1 MPIIGQLALALALIL
16 ACYSIVANVLG
27 ARFRIQPLLA
37 SARHAHWAMSAMV
50 SVAVLTLWSSLL
62 QSDFSLEY
70 VASYS
75 SLTLPTVY
83 KFTALWGGQQGSLL
97 FWTWLLSIFT
107 AIVAFQHRQRNP
119 DIAPYALA
127 VLAGLA
133 VFFLF
138 MLNFVTRP
146 FDMLSRVPTDGQD
159 LNPLLQ
165 NYWMAIH
172 PPSLYTG
179 YVSASVPFAFGAAAL
194 ITGRLDDAWIRST
207 RRWAIFSW
215 FFLTLGNLFGARWA
229 YEVLGWG
236 GYWAW
241 DPVEN
246 AAFMPWLVMT
256 AYLHS
261 VMIQERKDMLK
272 VWNLALIGMAFGLTL
287 FGTFI
292 TRSGVIS
299 SVHSFTQSGLG
310 PFFLTFLIVVA
321 GSYTALLLAR
331 LRQLRSPA
339 EMESYL
345 SREAAFLFNNLVLVG
360 IAFAVFWGT
369 LFPVL
374 SEAVRGVKITVG
386 PPFFD
391 RVNAPLALALFFLMG
406 VGPLIAWRR
415 SSLDSVAKT
424 FTPPAIFGL
433 VTGFGAVAAGLREW
447 YALAAFSLA
456 AFALGTVF
464 VEFRRGVSARR
475 HMVSEGRARAVVNLI
490 GKNNRRYGGYI
501 IHVGVVLAF
510 VGIVGSSFFKTE
522 VKRSIKPGS
531 AFDIGPYEIVFLGL
545 KHEETPHLESALAQ
559 VEVLRHGNPIALMQ
573 PGKLFY
579 KRPQQP
585 ATSVAIRSTPA
596 NDLYVV
602 LAGIDDDSGLVT
614 FQVFLTPLVFWLW
627 AGGFIMAFGTVIVMW
642 PNLRERAVIA
652 VALSAPVGVR
662 PLRQVSDGE
671 AEAMPGGD

>member
-1 MPIIGQLALALALIL
+1 MPLIGELALALALIV
-16 ACYSIVANVLG
+16 AFYSIVANVMG
-27 ARFRIQPLLA
+27 ARRDIPALLM
-37 SARHAHWAMSAMV
+37 SARHALWAMAAMV
-50 SVAVLTLWSSLL
+50 SVAVLALWMSLL
-62 QSDFSLEY
+62 QNDFSLEY
-70 VASYS
+70 VTSYT
-75 SLTLPTVY
+75 SLTLPTMY
-83 KFTALWGGQQGSLL
+83 KITALWGGQQGSLL
-97 FWTWLLSIFT
+97 LWTWLLSIFT
-107 AIVAFQHRQRNP
+107 SIVVIQHRRNP
-119 DIAPYALA
+119 LLAPYALA

-133 VFFLF
+133 IFFLF

-146 FDMLSRVPTDGQD
+146 FEMVARVPADGQD

-194 ITGRLDDAWIRST
+194 ITGRFDDSWIRST

-272 VWNLALIGMAFGLTL
+272 VWNLALIGMAFCLTL

-310 PFFLTFLIVVA
+310 PFFLTFLITVTVL
-321 GSYTALLLAR
+321 YTGLLLAR
-331 LRQLRSPA
+331 VKQLRSPA

-391 RVNAPLALALFFLMG
+391 KVNAPLALALIFLMG

-415 SSLDSVAKT
+415 SSLDSLPKT
-424 FTPPAIFGL
+424 FAAPAFFGL
-433 VTGFGAVAAGLREW
+433 VTGLGAAVAGLREW
-447 YALAAFSLA
+447 YALVAFSLA

-464 VEFRRGVSARR
+464 VEFRRGASARQ
-475 HMVSEGRARAVVNLI
+475 HMVSERPARAVINLVA
-490 GKNNRRYGGYI
+490 KNNRRYGGYI
-501 IHVGVVLAF
+501 IHVGVALAF
-510 VGIVGSSFFKTE
+510 VGIVGSSFFRTE
-522 VKRSIKPGS
+522 VKKTVKPGAS
-531 AFDIGPYEIVFLGL
+531 FDVGPYELTFVGL
-545 KHEETPHLESALAQ
+545 KHDETPHLESARAE
-559 VEVLRHGNPIALMQ
+559 VEVLRNGNPIAVMR

-596 NDLYVV
+596 SDLYIV
-602 LAGIDDDSGLVT
+602 LASIDDESGLVT

-627 AGGFIMAFGTVIVMW
+627 AGGFIMAFGTLIVMW
-642 PNLRERAVIA
+642 PNVRERAAIA
-652 VALSAPVGVR
+652 AAMHAPVSIEPEPTAV
-662 PLRQVSDGE
+662 
-671 AEAMPGGD
+671 PGGD

>member
-1 MPIIGQLALALALIL
+1 MPNLGQLALAIALIL
-16 ACYSIVANVLG
+16 ALYSIAANLFG
-27 ARFRIQPLLA
+27 ARRGATDLIV
-37 SARHAHWAMSAMV
+37 SARHAIWAMTAMV
-50 SVAVLTLWSSLL
+50 AIAAVSLWVGLLT
-62 QSDFSLEY
+62 SDFSMEY

-75 SLTLPTVY
+75 STTLPTVY
-83 KFTALWGGQQGSLL
+83 KITSLWGGQQGSLL
-97 FWTWLLSIFT
+97 LWTLLLSTF
-107 AIVAFQHRQRNP
+107 ASIVAFQNRRRNP

-127 VLAGLA
+127 VMAIVV
-133 VFFLF
+133 VFFLG

-146 FDMLSRVPTDGQD
+146 FDLLAVRPAEGSD

-179 YVSASVPFAFGAAAL
+179 YVSTTVPFAFASAAL
-194 ITGRLDDAWIRST
+194 ITGKLDETWIRTT
-207 RRWAIFSW
+207 RRWAILSW

-272 VWNLALIGMAFGLTL
+272 VWNLILVGLAFGLTL

-310 PFFLTFLIVVA
+310 PYFLTFLIAVVVL
-321 GSYTALLLAR
+321 YTALLLSR
-331 LRQLRSPA
+331 VKQLRTPA
-339 EMESYL
+339 EFESYL

-391 RVNAPLALALFFLMG
+391 KVNGPLALLLIFLMG

-415 SSLDSVAKT
+415 STARNLLRTFAAPLLIGLGTGLCVA
-424 FTPPAIFGL
+424 L
-433 VTGFGAVAAGLREW
+433 AGL
-447 YALAAFSLA
+447 
-456 AFALGTVF
+456 
-464 VEFRRGVSARR
+464 
-475 HMVSEGRARAVVNLI
+475 H
-490 GKNNRRYGGYI
+490 
-501 IHVGVVLAF
+501 
-510 VGIVGSSFFKTE
+510 
-522 VKRSIKPGS
+522 
-531 AFDIGPYEIVFLGL
+531 
-545 KHEETPHLESALAQ
+545 Q
-559 VEVLRHGNPIALMQ
+559 
-573 PGKLFY
+573 
-579 KRPQQP
+579 
-585 ATSVAIRSTPA
+585 
-596 NDLYVV
+596 
-602 LAGIDDDSGLVT
+602 
-614 FQVFLTPLVFWLW
+614 
-627 AGGFIMAFGTVIVMW
+627 
-642 PNLRERAVIA
+642 
-652 VALSAPVGVR
+652 
-662 PLRQVSDGE
+662 
-671 AEAMPGGD
+671 

>member
-1 MPIIGQLALALALIL
+1 MPLIGQLALALAFIV
-16 ACYSIVANVLG
+16 AFYSIVANLIGVRHELP
-27 ARFRIQPLLA
+27 ALLM
-37 SARHAHWAMSAMV
+37 SARHGLWAMAAMV
-50 SVAVLTLWSSLL
+50 SIAVLALWMSLL
-62 QSDFSLEY
+62 HNDFSLEY

-75 SLTLPTVY
+75 SLTLPTIY

-107 AIVAFQHRQRNP
+107 AIVAFQHR
-119 DIAPYALA
+119 DETSVAPYALA

-133 VFFLF
+133 IFFLF

-146 FDMLSRVPTDGQD
+146 FDMVAHMPADGQD

-179 YVSASVPFAFGAAAL
+179 YVSASVPFAFGSAAL
-194 ITGRLDDAWIRST
+194 ITGRLDDGWIRST
-207 RRWAIFSW
+207 RRWAILSW

-272 VWNLALIGMAFGLTL
+272 VWNLVLIGMAFCLTL
-287 FGTFI
+287 FGTFL

-310 PFFLTFLIVVA
+310 PFFLTFLLAVA
-321 GSYTALLLAR
+321 VAYTALLLAR
-331 LRQLRSPA
+331 VRQLRSPA

-345 SREAAFLFNNLVLVG
+345 SREAAFLFNNLVLIG

-386 PPFFD
+386 PPFFNK
-391 RVNAPLALALFFLMG
+391 VNAPLALALLFLMG

-415 SSLDSVAKT
+415 SSFDSLART
-424 FTPPAIFGL
+424 FAAPAFFGL
-433 VTGFGAVAAGLREW
+433 VTGLGARFAGLHEW
-447 YALAAFSLA
+447 YALTAFSLA
-456 AFALGTVF
+456 AFVLGTVF
-464 VEFRRGVSARR
+464 VEFRRGVSARQ
-475 HMVSEGRARAVVNLI
+475 HMVSERPGRALINLVA
-490 GKNNRRYGGYI
+490 KNNRRYGGYI
-501 IHVGVVLAF
+501 IHVGVALAF
-510 VGIVGSSFFKTE
+510 VGIVGSSFFKIE
-522 VKRSIKPGS
+522 VKKTVKPGGV
-531 AFDIGPYEIVFLGL
+531 FDIGPYELVFLGL
-545 KHEETPHLESALAQ
+545 QHDETPHLESARAE
-559 VEVLRHGNPIALMQ
+559 VEVLRNGNPLTVMR

-596 NDLYVV
+596 SDLYLV
-602 LAGIDDDSGLVT
+602 LASIDDNSGMVT

-627 AGGFIMAFGTVIVMW
+627 AGGFIMASGTVIVMW
-642 PNLRERAVIA
+642 PNVRERATIA
-652 VALSAPVGVR
+652 AVVR
-662 PLRQVSDGE
+662 AHASTQSEPAAV
-671 AEAMPGGD
+671 PGGD

>member
-1 MPIIGQLALALALIL
+1 MPLIGTLALALALVL
-16 ACYSIVANVLG
+16 AGYSIVANVVG
-27 ARFRIQPLLA
+27 ARSSIPSLT
-37 SARHAHWAMSAMV
+37 SSGRHALWAMCAMV
-50 SVAVLTLWSSLL
+50 TVAVGALWSSLL
-62 QSDFSLEY
+62 HSDFSLEY
-70 VASYS
+70 VASYTS
-75 SLTLPTVY
+75 FSLPTIY
-83 KFTALWGGQQGSLL
+83 KITALWGGQQGSLL
-97 FWTWLLSIFT
+97 FWTWLLTIFT
-107 AIVAFQHRQRNP
+107 SIVAFQNRRRNP
-119 DIAPYALA
+119 EMTPYALA
-127 VLAGLA
+127 VLAGIA
-133 VFFLF
+133 IFFLG

-146 FDMLSRVPTDGQD
+146 FELLAVVPADGQD

-194 ITGRLDDAWIRST
+194 MVGRLDDSWIRST

-272 VWNLALIGMAFGLTL
+272 VWNLVLIGMAFGLTL

-310 PFFLTFLIVVA
+310 PYFLTFLIAVVVL
-321 GSYTALLLAR
+321 YTGLLLSR
-331 LRQLRSPA
+331 VKQLRTPA
-339 EMESYL
+339 EFESYL

-386 PPFFD
+386 PPFFNK
-391 RVNAPLALALFFLMG
+391 VNGPLALALIFLMG

-415 SSLDSVAKT
+415 SSFDSLAKT
-424 FTPPAIFGL
+424 FASPAIFG
-433 VTGFGAVAAGLREW
+433 VTTGICALLAGLREW
-447 YALAAFSLA
+447 YVLTALSLGAFV
-456 AFALGTVF
+456 LGTIV

-475 HMVSEGRARAVVNLI
+475 HMVGESVPVAIVNLI
-490 GKNNRRYGGYI
+490 GKNNRRYGGYV
-501 IHVGVVLAF
+501 IHLGVVLAF
-510 VGIVGSSFFKTE
+510 TGIVASAFFKTE
-522 VKRSIKPGS
+522 VKQSVKQGDS
-531 AFDIGPYEIVFLGL
+531 FQVGAYELEFLGMSTT
-545 KHEETPHLESALAQ
+545 ETAHVETSRAR
-559 VEVLRHGNPIALMQ
+559 VEVRRNGRPIAMME
-573 PGKLFY
+573 PAKLFF
-579 KRPQQP
+579 KRLQQP
-585 ATSVAIRSTPA
+585 ATAVAIRSTPA
-596 NDLYVV
+596 ADLYVV
-602 LAGIDDDSGLVT
+602 LAGIDDQSGLAT

-627 AGGFIMAFGTVIVMW
+627 AGGVIMAMGTVIVMW
-642 PNLRERAVIA
+642 PNVRERVVIA
-652 VALSAPVGVR
+652 AAVR
-662 PLRQVSDGE
+662 AAVPMEGDAQTV
-671 AEAMPGGD
+671 PGGD

>member
-1 MPIIGQLALALALIL
+1 MPFVGQLALALALLVAI
-16 ACYSIVANVLG
+16 YSIGANYMGVRRDSPE
-27 ARFRIQPLLA
+27 ALL
-37 SARHAHWAMSAMV
+37 SARHALWAMCAMV
-50 SVAVLTLWSSLL
+50 TVAVAALWTELLT
-62 QSDFSLEY
+62 SDFSLEY

-75 SLTLPTVY
+75 SVTLPTPY
-83 KFTALWGGQQGSLL
+83 KIAALWGGQQGSLL
-97 FWTWLLSIFT
+97 FWTWLLSIF
-107 AIVAFQHRQRNP
+107 ASIAAFQNRRRNP
-119 DIAPYALA
+119 EITPYALM
-127 VLAGLA
+127 VLAGVA
-133 VFFLF
+133 IFFLG

-146 FDMLSRVPTDGQD
+146 FDLLAVVPGDGSD

-179 YVSASVPFAFGAAAL
+179 YVSASVPFAFACGALAA
-194 ITGRLDDAWIRST
+194 RKLDDSWIRTT

-246 AAFMPWLVMT
+246 AALMPWLVMT

-272 VWNLALIGMAFGLTL
+272 VWNLVLIGLAFMLTL

-310 PFFLTFLIVVA
+310 PYFLGFLISVA
-321 GSYTALLLAR
+321 VLYTALLLSR
-331 LRQLRSPA
+331 VEDLKGPSQF
-339 EMESYL
+339 ESYL
-345 SREAAFLFNNLVLVG
+345 SREAAFLFNNLVLIG

-391 RVNAPLALALFFLMG
+391 AVNAPLALGLVFLMG

-415 SSLDSVAKT
+415 SSPGMLMRT
-424 FTPPAIFGL
+424 FLAPVTIGL
-433 VTGFGAVAAGLREW
+433 MAGV
-447 YALAAFSLA
+447 A
-456 AFALGTVF
+456 AFAMGLRQWYVMTALSLAGFVLGTVL
-464 VEFRRGVSARR
+464 VEFRRGVVARR
-475 HMVSEGRARAVVNLI
+475 HMVRETRTRALVNLVA
-490 GKNNRRYGGYI
+490 KNNRRYGGYI
-501 IHVGVVLAF
+501 IHVGVILAF
-510 VGIVGSSFFKTE
+510 VGIVASSFFRTE
-522 VKRSIKPGS
+522 VKKSVKQGGS
-531 AFDIGPYEIVFLGL
+531 FTIGSYQLTYLGL
-545 KHEETPHLESALAQ
+545 RGVETAHLEDLSARLA
-559 VEVLRHGNPIALMQ
+559 VHSGGREIATME
-573 PGKLFY
+573 PARLFY

-585 ATSVAIRSTPA
+585 ATRVAIRSTPLA
-596 NDLYVV
+596 DLYVV
-602 LAGIDDDSGLVT
+602 LAGVDDQSGLVT
-614 FQVFLTPLVFWLW
+614 FEVFLTPLVFWLW
-627 AGGFIMAFGTVIVMW
+627 AGGFMMAIGTVIVMW
-642 PNLRERAVIA
+642 PNVRERTAIAAV
-652 VALSAPVGVR
+652 LGR
-662 PLRQVSDGE
+662 DETLE
-671 AEAMPGGD
+671 AEPVPGGD

>member
-1 MPIIGQLALALALIL
+1 MPLIGQLALALALIL
-16 ACYSIVANVLG
+16 AFYSIVANVLG
-27 ARFRIQPLLA
+27 ARRSIPALAA
-37 SARHAHWAMSAMV
+37 SARHAVWATCAMV
-50 SVAVLTLWSSLL
+50 TIAVLALWTSLL
-62 QSDFSLEY
+62 KSDFSLEY
-70 VASYS
+70 VASYTS
-75 SLTLPTVY
+75 STLPTVY
-83 KFTALWGGQQGSLL
+83 KITALWGGQQGSLL
-97 FWTWLLSIFT
+97 LWTWLLTIFM
-107 AIVAFQHRQRNP
+107 AIVAFQNRRRNP
-119 DIAPYALA
+119 EIAPYAVA

-133 VFFLF
+133 IFFLG

-146 FDMLSRVPTDGQD
+146 FDMLATIPADGQD

-194 ITGRLDDAWIRST
+194 ITGRLDDTWIRST

-310 PFFLTFLIVVA
+310 PYFLAFLITAAVL
-321 GSYTALLLAR
+321 YTGLLLSR
-331 LRQLRSPA
+331 VKSLRTPA
-339 EMESYL
+339 EFESYL

-391 RVNAPLALALFFLMG
+391 KVNAPLALALVFLMG

-415 SSLDSVAKT
+415 SSLDTVAKT
-424 FTPPAIFGL
+424 FAAPVIFGV
-433 VTGFGAVAAGLREW
+433 VTGICAFIAGLREW
-447 YALAAFSLA
+447 YVLTALSLG
-456 AFALGTVF
+456 AFALGTVS

-475 HMVSEGRARAVVNLI
+475 HMVSENPARAFVNLLA
-490 GKNNRRYGGYI
+490 KNNRRYGGYI
-501 IHVGVVLAF
+501 IHIGVVMAF
-510 VGIVGSSFFKTE
+510 VGIVASSFFRIE
-522 VKRSIKPGS
+522 VKKSLKQGESFQVGS
-531 AFDIGPYEIVFLGL
+531 YDLEFLGL
-545 KHEETPHLESALAQ
+545 SQNETSHLETISARL
-559 VEVLRHGNPIALMQ
+559 EVLRDGKPIVLME
-573 PGKLFY
+573 PAKLFY

-596 NDLYVV
+596 ADLYVV
-602 LAGIDDDSGLVT
+602 LAGIDDATGLTT

-627 AGGFIMAFGTVIVMW
+627 AGGLIMALGTVVAMW
-642 PNLRERAVIA
+642 PNVRERAAIA
-652 VALSAPVGVR
+652 AAVRAPATVDIGVET
-662 PLRQVSDGE
+662 V
-671 AEAMPGGD
+671 PGGD

>member
-1 MPIIGQLALALALIL
+1 MPLVGELALALALVVMP
-16 ACYSIVANVLG
+16 YSIVANVLG
-27 ARFRIQPLLA
+27 VRRHVPALLA
-37 SARHAHWAMSAMV
+37 SARHAVWANAAMV
-50 SVAVLTLWSSLL
+50 TVAVLALLMSLL

-75 SLTLPTVY
+75 SLTLPLAY

-97 FWTWLLSIFT
+97 FWTWLLALFT
-107 AIVAFQHRQRNP
+107 GIVAFQYRHNSVL
-119 DIAPYALA
+119 APYALS
-127 VLAGLA
+127 VLAGIA
-133 VFFLF
+133 IFFLF
-138 MLNFVTRP
+138 MLNFVTPP
-146 FDMLSRVPTDGQD
+146 FELVAKMPSDGQD

-179 YVSASVPFAFGAAAL
+179 YVSASVPFAFATAAL
-194 ITGRLDDAWIRST
+194 ITRRFDDGWIRST
-207 RRWAIFSW
+207 RRWAVFSW

-261 VMIQERKDMLK
+261 IMIQERKDMLK
-272 VWNLALIGMAFGLTL
+272 IWNLALIGVAFCLTL

-310 PFFLTFLIVVA
+310 PFFLTFLLFVTI
-321 GSYTALLLAR
+321 SYALLLLIR
-331 LRQLRSPA
+331 VKELRSRA

-386 PPFFD
+386 PPFFNK
-391 RVNAPLALALFFLMG
+391 VNAPLALALIFLMG

-415 SSLDSVAKT
+415 TSLRALAKT
-424 FTPPAIFGL
+424 FATPGVLGL
-433 VTGFGAVAAGLREW
+433 VTGLGALLAGLRQW
-447 YALAAFSLA
+447 YALSAFSLA
-456 AFALGTVF
+456 AFALGTVL
-464 VEFRRGVSARR
+464 VEFRRGVSARQ
-475 HMVSEGRARAVVNLI
+475 HMTSETSTRAVVNLI
-490 GKNNRRYGGYI
+490 AKNNRRYGGYI
-501 IHVGVVLAF
+501 VHIGVALAF
-510 VGIVGSSFFKTE
+510 VGVVASSFFKTE
-522 VKRSIKPGS
+522 VKKTLKPGGS
-531 AFDIGPYEIVFLGL
+531 MYVGPYELVFLGL
-545 KHEETPHLESALAQ
+545 DHDETSHLESARAELQ
-559 VEVLRHGNPIALMQ
+559 VLYKGEPIARMY

-579 KRPQQP
+579 KRQQQP
-585 ATSVAIRSTPA
+585 ATSVAIRSTPTS
-596 NDLYVV
+596 DLYAV
-602 LAGIDDDSGLVT
+602 LASIDDKSGLVT

-627 AGGFIMAFGTVIVMW
+627 AGGFVMALGTLIAMW
-642 PNLRERAVIA
+642 PNVRERTAIAAVMSGAIA
-652 VALSAPVGVR
+652 LEQGPAAVVR
-662 PLRQVSDGE
+662 GK
-671 AEAMPGGD
+671 

>member
-1 MPIIGQLALALALIL
+1 MPLIGQLALALALIL
-16 ACYSIVANVLG
+16 AFYSIVANVLG
-27 ARFRIQPLLA
+27 ARRGVPTLIA
-37 SARHAHWAMSAMV
+37 SARHATWATCAMV
-50 SVAVLTLWSSLL
+50 TVAMGALWTSLL

-70 VASYS
+70 VSSYTS
-75 SLTLPTVY
+75 STLPTFY
-83 KFTALWGGQQGSLL
+83 KVTALWGGQQGSLL
-97 FWTWLLSIFT
+97 LWTWLLTGFT
-107 AIVAFQHRQRNP
+107 AIVAFQNRRRNP
-119 DIAPYALA
+119 EIAPYALA
-127 VLAGLA
+127 VLAGVA
-133 VFFLF
+133 IFFLL

-146 FDMLSRVPTDGQD
+146 FDMLSAIPAEGQD

-179 YVSASVPFAFGAAAL
+179 YVSASVPFAFGAGAL

-246 AAFMPWLVMT
+246 AAFMPCLVMT

-272 VWNLALIGMAFGLTL
+272 VWNLVLIGMAFALTL
-287 FGTFI
+287 FGTFL

-299 SVHSFTQSGLG
+299 SVHSFTASGLG
-310 PFFLTFLIVVA
+310 PYFLTFLIVVCVLY
-321 GSYTALLLAR
+321 GGLLIAR
-331 LRQLRSPA
+331 FKSLRTPA
-339 EMESYL
+339 EFESYL

-391 RVNAPLALALFFLMG
+391 KVNAPLALALVFLMG

-415 SSLDSVAKT
+415 SSFENLRRA
-424 FTPPAIFGL
+424 FAAPAALGI
-433 VTGFGAVAAGLREW
+433 VAGLCAFFAGLHQW
-447 YALAAFSLA
+447 YVLSALSLA
-456 AFALGTVF
+456 AFVLGTVMA
-464 VEFRRGVSARR
+464 EFRRGVSARR
-475 HMVSEGRARAVVNLI
+475 HMVSEPAAKAVVNLI
-490 GKNNRRYGGYI
+490 AKNNRRYGGYI
-501 IHVGVVLAF
+501 IHVGVILAF
-510 VGIVGSSFFKTE
+510 VGIVASSFFRVE
-522 VKRSIKPGS
+522 VKKSVREGGS
-531 AFDIGPYEIVFLGL
+531 FYVGPYELVYLGL
-545 KHEETPHLESALAQ
+545 TTRETSHLESASAR
-559 VEVLRHGNPIALMQ
+559 VEVFRAGKPIAVMN
-573 PGKLFY
+573 PAKLFY

-585 ATSVAIRSTPA
+585 ATEVAIRSTPA
-596 NDLYVV
+596 SDLYVV
-602 LAGIDDDSGLVT
+602 LAGIDDNTGMVT

-627 AGGFIMAFGTVIVMW
+627 AGGLIMAFGTVIVMW
-642 PNLRERAVIA
+642 PNVRERAAIA
-652 VALSAPVGVR
+652 AAVRAPAGLELDAQTV
-662 PLRQVSDGE
+662 PAGE
-671 AEAMPGGD
+671 

>member
-1 MPIIGQLALALALIL
+1 MPVLGRLALAIALVLAL
-16 ACYSIVANVLG
+16 YSIGANIYG
-27 ARFRIQPLLA
+27 ARRSHPEFIA
-37 SARHAHWAMSAMV
+37 SARHALWAMCAMV
-50 SVAVLTLWSSLL
+50 TIAVVALWAGLL
-62 QSDFSLEY
+62 SSDFSLEY

-75 SLTLPTVY
+75 STTLPTAY

-107 AIVAFQHRQRNP
+107 SVAAFLNRRRNP
-119 DIAPYALA
+119 EIAPYAMA
-127 VLAGLA
+127 VLAGVA
-133 VFFLF
+133 IFFLG

-146 FDMLSRVPTDGQD
+146 FDLMAIIPAQGTD

-179 YVSASVPFAFGAAAL
+179 YVSATVPFAFGAAAL
-194 ITGRLDDAWIRST
+194 MTGKLDDTWIRTT

-272 VWNLALIGMAFGLTL
+272 VWNLALIGLAFSLTI

-310 PFFLTFLIVVA
+310 PYFLAFLIVVA
-321 GSYTALLLAR
+321 SGYTALLIFR
-331 LRQLRSPA
+331 SKELRSPA
-339 EMESYL
+339 EFESYL
-345 SREAAFLFNNLVLVG
+345 SREAAFLFNNLMLIG

-369 LFPVL
+369 IFPVL

-386 PPFFD
+386 PPFFN
-391 RVNAPLALALFFLMG
+391 RVAGPLALGLIFLMG

-415 SSLDSVAKT
+415 TTASNLVKSFAA
-424 FTPPAIFGL
+424 PAIAG
-433 VTGFGAVAAGLREW
+433 VTTGVIALAAGLRTW
-447 YALAAFSLA
+447 YVLTAFSLA
-456 AFALGTVF
+456 AFVLGTII
-464 VEFRRGVSARR
+464 VEFRRGVGARQ
-475 HMVSEGRARAVVNLI
+475 HMLAETAPKALINLVA
-490 GKNNRRYGGYI
+490 KNNRRYGGYI
-501 IHVGVVLAF
+501 IHIGVIVAF

-522 VKRSIKPGS
+522 VKKSVHQGQSFSIGAYDLRYLGLS
-531 AFDIGPYEIVFLGL
+531 AFENA
-545 KHEETPHLESALAQ
+545 HMETATARI
-559 VEVLRHGNPIALMQ
+559 EVSRNGSVITEMEPA
-573 PGKLFY
+573 KLFY
-579 KRPQQP
+579 KREQQP
-585 ATSVAIRSTPA
+585 ATKVAIHSTPFA
-596 NDLYVV
+596 DLYIV
-602 LAGIDDDSGLVT
+602 LAGLDQNGQAT
-614 FQVFLTPLVFWLW
+614 FEVFLTPLVFWLW
-627 AGGFIMAFGTVIVMW
+627 AGGLLMAIGTVVVMW
-642 PNLRERAVIA
+642 PNVRERAAIA
-652 VALSAPVGVR
+652 VAVKRAAPVSIAGD
-662 PLRQVSDGE
+662 P
-671 AEAMPGGD
+671 APGGE